1 MGFSTNLQGRAAHEA
16 LLCRQ
21 EAELRLLTTMRGC
34 LVNKIKCDRQY
45 ADALASVVVQGRKIE
60 KTEDLVGSLVTQA
73 WKNMLEEIENT
84 AKLIKQNADMVE
96 SRSVEKLNS
105 LYAEKRKG
113 MKLYQEEHNRIA
125 AQFSHVSL
133 PPFSVNGV
141 LCINNANAQAF
152 AIWGT
157 PRLLSRSLAQ
167 SSLPSPKAGD
177 RQTFWSLRQKR
188 RDQVALEY
196 CFVSYERSQT
206 SDTNATTHLK
216 TSIIRHSLSNFLP
229 PRIDYLSVAQV
240 GSRDA
245 QELLESAQKKNLPSS
260 QQYLGGGWS
269 EHNSVAGM

>member
-125 AQFSHVSL
+125 AQFSHSNLLQAYLPRWRSWLMSL
-133 PPFSVNGV
+133 VVLSSTAEDGEIEVRISVG
-141 LCINNANAQAF
+141 
-152 AIWGT
+152 
-157 PRLLSRSLAQ
+157 
-167 SSLPSPKAGD
+167 
-177 RQTFWSLRQKR
+177 
-188 RDQVALEY
+188 
-196 CFVSYERSQT
+196 
-206 SDTNATTHLK
+206 
-216 TSIIRHSLSNFLP
+216 
-229 PRIDYLSVAQV
+229 
-240 GSRDA
+240 
-245 QELLESAQKKNLPSS
+245 
-260 QQYLGGGWS
+260 
-269 EHNSVAGM
+269 

>member
-125 AQFSHVSL
+125 AQFSHVKFVYW
-133 PPFSVNGV
+133 PVV
-141 LCINNANAQAF
+141 YENNVSISPLYYGFRVGGEEKKMDGRRQITEGPANAKGSPDRSVQYNQ
-152 AIWGT
+152 WWVD
-157 PRLLSRSLAQ
+157 PR
-167 SSLPSPKAGD
+167 GD
-177 RQTFWSLRQKR
+177 
-188 RDQVALEY
+188 
-196 CFVSYERSQT
+196 
-206 SDTNATTHLK
+206 
-216 TSIIRHSLSNFLP
+216 
-229 PRIDYLSVAQV
+229 
-240 GSRDA
+240 
-245 QELLESAQKKNLPSS
+245 
-260 QQYLGGGWS
+260 GGGRPTTDS
-269 EHNSVAGM
+269 CNIFLALSSA